1 MGSNL
6 VKKNKIKIV
15 NITPKGKSYDYHG
28 VITVYQLERAQYQG
42 TSNSFVLTLLLH
54 NFE

>member
-1 MGSNL
+1 MTIFSDNGS
-6 VKKNKIKIV
+6 
-15 NITPKGKSYDYHG
+15 GFAQG
-28 VITVYQLERAQYQG
+28 VIIVYQLERTRDQG